1 MTAASLTW
9 GSASLAFGP
18 AISLLFLITYQKA
31 QLIIVVT
38 TSAFA
43 FLLSALAASFV
54 WWIFDLIG
62 VGNYA
67 VVILLPG
74 VISQF
79 FFRCGFVALYH
90 KVERVIQVSI
100 RNHEEQQQQ
109 QQQRVD
115 TVVTPATDDDPAL
128 SESARLRLELNDWAC
143 GLAAG
148 TGFGGMHA
156 ILMYGTLLASEA
168 GNLGTLYQP
177 SCPGIPALV
186 LSAMHTFLFTI
197 LDIIWMLLTFFGMR
211 RRRQQIAEGE
221 SVVTSSGL
229 GALLGNERNGANKAL
244 GLVFITHF
252 CASLATIPNI
262 FQNGCTISVPVL
274 AGVTVVTGLI
284 FWAGASRIYLPA
296 NQRRA
301 NNHHD

>member
-1 MTAASLTW
+1 MTAASLIW
-9 GSASLAFGP
+9 GSAFLAFGP
-18 AISLLFLITYQKA
+18 AMSLLFLVTYQKA

-62 VGNYA
+62 VGKYA
-67 VVILLPG
+67 VVILFPG

-109 QQQRVD
+109 HPQQQRAD
-115 TVVTPATDDDPAL
+115 NVVTSATNDPAL

-143 GLAAG
+143 GIAAG

-156 ILMYGTLLASEA
+156 ILLYGTLLASEA

-211 RRRQQIAEGE
+211 RRRTGEE

-229 GALLGNERNGANKAL
+229 GALLGNERKGANWAL
-244 GLVFITHF
+244 GLVFVSHF

-262 FQNGCTISVPVL
+262 FQNGCTVSVPVL
-274 AGVTVVTGLI
+274 AVVTIVTGLL

-296 NQRRA
+296 SQQRA
-301 NNHHD
+301 NNHRD

>member
-1 MTAASLTW
+1 MTAASLIW
-9 GSASLAFGP
+9 GSAFLAFGP
-18 AISLLFLITYQKA
+18 AMSLLFLVTYQKA

-62 VGNYA
+62 VGKYA
-67 VVILLPG
+67 VVILFPG

-79 FFRCGFVALYH
+79 FFRCSFVALYH

-109 QQQRVD
+109 HPQQQRAD
-115 TVVTPATDDDPAL
+115 NVVTSATNDPAL
-128 SESARLRLELNDWAC
+128 SESARLRLELNEWAC
-143 GLAAG
+143 GIAAG

-156 ILMYGTLLASEA
+156 ILLYGTLLASEA

-211 RRRQQIAEGE
+211 RRRTGEE

-229 GALLGNERNGANKAL
+229 GALLGNERKGANWAL
-244 GLVFITHF
+244 GLVFVSHF

-262 FQNGCTISVPVL
+262 FQNGCTVSVPVL
-274 AGVTVVTGLI
+274 AVVTIVTGLL

-296 NQRRA
+296 SQQRA
-301 NNHHD
+301 NNHRD